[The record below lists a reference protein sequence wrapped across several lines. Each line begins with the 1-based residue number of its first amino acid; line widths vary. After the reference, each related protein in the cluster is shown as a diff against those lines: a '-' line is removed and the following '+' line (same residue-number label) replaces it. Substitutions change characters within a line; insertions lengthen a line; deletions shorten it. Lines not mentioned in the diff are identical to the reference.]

1 MYIRAWQQGTVEA
14 GCLCLRQFTSP
25 ASTSVNTDT
34 DDIARFKA
42 LTFRRAYAAQHG
54 AVVHTDNQPM
64 FNFRML
70 NQH

>member
-1 MYIRAWQQGTVEA
+1 MYVRAWQQGTVEA
-14 GCLCLRQFTSP
+14 GCLRLRQFTHCIH
-25 ASTSVNTDT
+25 TVNTDT
-34 DDIARFKA
+34 DDIGRFKA
-42 LTFRRAYAAQHG
+42 LTLRRAYAAQHG

>member
-14 GCLCLRQFTSP
+14 GCLCLRQFTHRIH
-25 ASTSVNTDT
+25 TVNT

-54 AVVHTDNQPM
+54 AVVHTDDQPM

>member
-1 MYIRAWQQGTVEA
+1 MYVRAWQQGTVEA
-14 GCLCLRQFTSP
+14 GCLCFRQFAHRIHT
-25 ASTSVNTDT
+25 VNANA
-34 DDIARFKA
+34 DDIGRFKA

-54 AVVHTDNQPM
+54 AVVHTDDQPM